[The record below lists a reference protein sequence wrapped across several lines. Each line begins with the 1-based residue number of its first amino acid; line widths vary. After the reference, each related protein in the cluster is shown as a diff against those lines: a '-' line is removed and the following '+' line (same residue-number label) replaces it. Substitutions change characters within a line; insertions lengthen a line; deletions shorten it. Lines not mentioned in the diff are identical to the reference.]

1 MLDERREWIR
11 DFMAMHDFKG
21 LPNQAVEYYDKKNVK
36 PPLIPSVLFT
46 SRTISVISVA

>member
-21 LPNQAVEYYDKKNVK
+21 LPNQAVEYYDKINVK
-36 PPLIPSVLFT
+36 PPLSPEEEEAMRVDME
-46 SRTISVISVA
+46 

>member
-21 LPNQAVEYYDKKNVK
+21 LPNKADEFYDKKNVK
-36 PPLIPSVLFT
+36 PPLSPEEEEAM
-46 SRTISVISVA
+46 RQEME